1 MHSSR
6 ERIHCKTSDL
16 AKFVVK
22 HAALGEPLRTWLETS
37 ISLRKVVGRKG
48 NTEIQTK
55 LCQL

>member
-55 LCQL
+55 